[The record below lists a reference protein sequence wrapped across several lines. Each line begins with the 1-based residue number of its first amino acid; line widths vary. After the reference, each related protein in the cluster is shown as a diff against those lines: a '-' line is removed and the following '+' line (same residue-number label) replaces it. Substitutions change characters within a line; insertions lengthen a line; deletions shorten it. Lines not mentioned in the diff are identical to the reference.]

1 MIVTFPHMGTLSI
14 VLKALFSQL
23 GCQVLV
29 PPPMTKRTMEL
40 GTQFS
45 PETVCLPFKMT
56 LGNFMEALG
65 QGADTIVT
73 CGGVGPCRLGYYAA
87 VQQRI
92 LEEQGYKFKMITIE
106 PSLIDVYRQLKY
118 LVPQK
123 SWHGIYQAFQFA
135 GAKMNLLDDVQREI
149 TCIRPREIERGEADR
164 LWVQTILAVD
174 LAENCQAVHAL
185 RAELFERLQAIK
197 LSQEAP
203 GLRVAVVG
211 EIYVMLEPFVNQNL
225 ERCLGA
231 MGVETSKTMFLS
243 DYVRGHLLRR
253 RSYVELFKKL
263 SSLAAP
269 YLGHYIGGHGL
280 KSIAYT
286 ILKRQQGYDGIIQVY
301 PFTCM
306 PEVIAKNILPKV
318 SQDVDMPVLTLAYD
332 EQTGEAGVRTRLE
345 AFVDLLRYRKS
356 KPMKHCYNGRK
367 LWSEA
372 RIDN

>member
-1 MIVTFPHMGTLSI
+1 MIVTFPHMGTLGI

-23 GCQVLV
+23 GCQVLA

-40 GTQFS
+40 GIQFS

-56 LGNFMEALG
+56 LGNFMEALE

-118 LVPQK
+118 FAPQK
-123 SWHGIYQAFQFA
+123 SWREIYHAFQFA
-135 GAKMNLLDDVQREI
+135 GAKMNLLDDMQREI
-149 TCIRPREIERGEADR
+149 TCIRPREVERGAADN
-164 LWVQTILAVD
+164 LWEQTILAVD
-174 LAENCQAVHAL
+174 SAESCQAVQAL
-185 RAELFERLQAIK
+185 RTELFQRLRTIK
-197 LSQEAP
+197 LSQEITP
-203 GLRVAVVG
+203 LRVAVVG
-211 EIYVMLEPFVNQNL
+211 EIYVMLEPFINQDL

-263 SSLAAP
+263 SSMAAP

-286 ILKRQQGYDGIIQVY
+286 ILKKQQGYDGIIQVY

-332 EQTGEAGVRTRLE
+332 EQTGEAGVITRLE

-356 KPMKHCYNGRK
+356 KPMET
-367 LWSEA
+367 LL
-372 RIDN
+372 